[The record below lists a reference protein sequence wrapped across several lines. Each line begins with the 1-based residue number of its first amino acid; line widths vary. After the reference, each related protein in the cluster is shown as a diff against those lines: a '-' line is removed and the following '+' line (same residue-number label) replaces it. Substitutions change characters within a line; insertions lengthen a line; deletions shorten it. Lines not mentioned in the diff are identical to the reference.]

1 MLTRLYLL
9 SFFLLTQLNLS
20 AQLTDQEI
28 YDRKGGRLL
37 NDTSYIYSLP
47 YLKGTRHLFIQ
58 GANSKYSHQNELSY
72 DFKMNQGSMIAAARP
87 GIVIETK
94 SDSKTGGLKP
104 ENLADGN
111 HIIIQ
116 HSDGSIAKYWHLQ
129 FEGVLVNKGDTVQ
142 QGQAIGLSG
151 NTGYSAFPHLHFQVF
166 DKNNKNILVR
176 FQTKHGVKYIRPG
189 RSYKS
194 V

>member
-1 MLTRLYLL
+1 MMRLYLSLTLLLVCL
-9 SFFLLTQLNLS
+9 SSS

-72 DFKMNQGSMIAAARP
+72 DFKMKQGSMIAAARP

>member
-1 MLTRLYLL
+1 MRLYLSLTLLLVCL
-9 SFFLLTQLNLS
+9 SSS

-28 YDRKGGRLL
+28 YDRKDGRLL

-72 DFKMNQGSMIAAARP
+72 DFKMKQGSMIAAARP

>member
-1 MLTRLYLL
+1 MMRLYLSLTLLLVCL
-9 SFFLLTQLNLS
+9 SSS

-72 DFKMNQGSMIAAARP
+72 DFKMKQGSTISAARP
-87 GIVIETK
+87 GTVIETK

>member
-1 MLTRLYLL
+1 MMRLYLSLTLLLVCL
-9 SFFLLTQLNLS
+9 SSS

-47 YLKGTRHLFIQ
+47 YLKGTTHLFIQ

-72 DFKMNQGSMIAAARP
+72 DFKMKQGSMIAAARP